1 MGKKKYKDYRD
12 FLMKE
17 KLSPITIGHMEVT
30 KEQKGMVK
38 AMREETMKK
47 VNKQLKELKLLKN
60 NHKTLTFYKK
70 GYKV

>member
-1 MGKKKYKDYRD
+1 MGKKKYKDYKD

-30 KEQKGMVK
+30 KEQKEMAK

-47 VNKQLKELKLLKN
+47 VNKRLKELKLLKN
-60 NHKTLTFYKK
+60 NHKNIDFL
-70 GYKV
+70 

>member
-1 MGKKKYKDYRD
+1 MEKKKYKDYRD

-30 KEQKGMVK
+30 KGQKEMAK

-47 VNKQLKELKLLKN
+47 VNKRLEEIRK
-60 NHKTLTFYKK
+60 
-70 GYKV
+70 